1 MTNTIPKR
9 GDVFFCQGSPD
20 AIGSEERKTRPVVII
35 QNDAGNASSPTVIV
49 ANMTT
54 NTSRRLYPMQ
64 FDIDLP
70 GHSPSRVQCEQ
81 IRTVDK
87 CRLRERIYTLT
98 GEELRKLDDCLAVS
112 FGMTRQAA
120 QEAAH
125 SAPEAQDDIFHEL
138 TRNGLSV
145 AVCPLPVLNQV
156 NITITDGKTVSMTRN
171 VAPAGGIVSELLDM
185 KDTPNGV
192 PVATFALAVDR
203 KFNREEADFIPVT
216 TWRKT
221 AEFVAKYFR
230 KGQRVIIASG
240 RIRVDPYTDKDGNKR
255 TRFEVVADEV
265 EFAES
270 RRAAEDQPA
279 GSLAA
284 GYMEN
289 EGFAEIDGEDG
300 ELPF

>member
-125 SAPEAQDDIFHEL
+125 SAAEAQDDIFHEL

-156 NITITDGKTVSMTRN
+156 NITITDGKTVSMTERRTGRRDR
-171 VAPAGGIVSELLDM
+171 VRTSGYEGHAERGDAVS
-185 KDTPNGV
+185 
-192 PVATFALAVDR
+192 R
-203 KFNREEADFIPVT
+203 SEEAVKKWAEALDIPEDQALPCVVAFACLRYHGKSFVRKLANGTGPIT
-216 TWRKT
+216 TWQSLKIG
-221 AEFVAKYFR
+221 VALFLW
-230 KGQRVIIASG
+230 G
-240 RIRVDPYTDKDGNKR
+240 RAQKKDPW
-255 TRFEVVADEV
+255 
-265 EFAES
+265 
-270 RRAAEDQPA
+270 
-279 GSLAA
+279 
-284 GYMEN
+284 
-289 EGFAEIDGEDG
+289 G
-300 ELPF
+300 ELYRITKFAQAWKEGDSI